1 MGCLGFGAI
10 FSHLELQF
18 FLVWNCKCIF
28 ERNIVPARPKML
40 FRVEKFQRGTNAL
53 REHCLGREIIPRR
66 RIMMGS
72 EKQGGQQQGGQQGGQ
87 QKPGQQNQ
95 TPGRQGGQ
103 QGGGQQGGQQGGQ

>member
-40 FRVEKFQRGTNAL
+40 FRVEKFQREQMRSENIV
-53 REHCLGREIIPRR
+53 LGRKSFRE
-66 RIMMGS
+66 GES
-72 EKQGGQQQGGQQGGQ
+72 
-87 QKPGQQNQ
+87 
-95 TPGRQGGQ
+95 
-103 QGGGQQGGQQGGQ
+103 